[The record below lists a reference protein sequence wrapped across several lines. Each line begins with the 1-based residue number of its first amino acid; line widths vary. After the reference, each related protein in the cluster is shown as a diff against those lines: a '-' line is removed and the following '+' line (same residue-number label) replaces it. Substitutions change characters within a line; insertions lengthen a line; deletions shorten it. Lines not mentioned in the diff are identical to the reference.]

1 MEDLL
6 INIFAEK
13 GIELIGEQLL
23 KTINPNNALN
33 DLLNEANSI
42 HRKLD
47 QLIDAP
53 FREAMLYLREGKI
66 EIFKERIRT
75 AISVNE
81 NNIPARLAYVYILCD
96 DNNYKLATEEL
107 IKVYCDF
114 TQRKDLFHEE
124 ILAQFH
130 SIEMDFFKTRDNLNI
145 KCKYQKIDDNNYLVT
160 STEYIEGEIV
170 TQLRINYK
178 NEICADSSIDITF
191 NDLLSNDDF
200 EKKECSEET
209 GLDKTYHIIGDERV
223 DKFVN
228 ENNLKVILKKI
239 DMIHLSYRGYLGVD
253 DFEKFSEHPV
263 DHVTYAKTIAFSKN
277 VILFIFC
284 FYYIFCSFFIF
295 YHNENKNYKC
305 LINSLFIIYFIS
317 IAFNFA
323 YCIHVIFTY
332 LRVKGIVSTVNLD
345 GIQIYR
351 TGLRWF
357 IFIDIFILFG
367 IVFDFVLKLL
377 QFLIYRKKSEE
388 NKQLI

>member
-1 MEDLL
+1 MNSPIKNIEISQKALSNEEIINEYDNQKNLGFFKSASQKQDLD
-6 INIFAEK
+6 IFMNTYFK
-13 GIELIGEQLL
+13 IELY
-23 KTINPNNALN
+23 KPYYYPNFVGFFHN
-33 DLLNEANSI
+33 
-42 HRKLD
+42 K
-47 QLIDAP
+47 
-53 FREAMLYLREGKI
+53 
-66 EIFKERIRT
+66 
-75 AISVNE
+75 NE
-81 NNIPARLAYVYILCD
+81 NKICGKDTQGNIMYFPKNAECPINYI
-96 DNNYKLATEEL
+96 
-107 IKVYCDF
+107 
-114 TQRKDLFHEE
+114 
-124 ILAQFH
+124 
-130 SIEMDFFKTRDNLNI
+130 SIEKNSNNNICDNLNI

-357 IFIDIFILFG
+357 IVIDIFILFG

>member
-145 KCKYQKIDDNNYLVT
+145 KYLENNYYPLRFYFFPSYFIVIWGLRN
-160 STEYIEGEIV
+160 SFGISWYNPQYLICYNWEG
-170 TQLRINYK
+170 R
-178 NEICADSSIDITF
+178 SIF
-191 NDLLSNDDF
+191 S
-200 EKKECSEET
+200 KK
-209 GLDKTYHIIGDERV
+209 
-223 DKFVN
+223 VN
-228 ENNLKVILKKI
+228 NCHVQF
-239 DMIHLSYRGYLGVD
+239 MSYRYILYNTNEEYVLYD
-253 DFEKFSEHPV
+253 LKDE
-263 DHVTYAKTIAFSKN
+263 IKN
-277 VILFIFC
+277 SIT
-284 FYYIFCSFFIF
+284 
-295 YHNENKNYKC
+295 KND
-305 LINSLFIIYFIS
+305 
-317 IAFNFA
+317 AMD
-323 YCIHVIFTY
+323 
-332 LRVKGIVSTVNLD
+332 LRFPL
-345 GIQIYR
+345 
-351 TGLRWF
+351 
-357 IFIDIFILFG
+357 
-367 IVFDFVLKLL
+367 
-377 QFLIYRKKSEE
+377 
-388 NKQLI
+388 